1 MVSKVESMTNN
12 QKIAIVISCSFT
24 LLLLYSIG
32 KYWYADTLYARGQRD
47 YQFFQKTQ
55 DTQYLISSFQSLQS
69 AIKLNPSEPAI
80 LADYAVGAAYLS
92 SAVDT
97 KDLAVAAATRAVSLS
112 PHHPNYYKSA
122 ARVYILLSD
131 LPSAAEVLLQATKI
145 SPTDPRIPYNLGLI
159 YESLNQQDLAKQFYE
174 KSLLLKPDFPD
185 AHKALEERK

>member
-1 MVSKVESMTNN
+1 M
-12 QKIAIVISCSFT
+12 
-24 LLLLYSIG
+24 
-32 KYWYADTLYARGQRD
+32 
-47 YQFFQKTQ
+47 
-55 DTQYLISSFQSLQS
+55 
-69 AIKLNPSEPAI
+69 
-80 LADYAVGAAYLS
+80 GAAYLS

-159 YESLNQQDLAKQFYE
+159 YESLNKQDLAKQFYE

-185 AHKALEERK
+185 AQKALEELK